1 MRMEKK
7 KRRLLLSALC
17 LAVAALSGALLPPAA
32 SAAGGVGRKRRWA
45 GFDYYVLALQW
56 PGTVC
61 RQTSNCC
68 SSNGCCRS
76 HPPKFFTIHGLWP
89 QYSYGGWPSCC
100 RPTTFNSNKISRLKT
115 ILEEYW
121 PSLYCGSFS
130 TCFSGKTQFW
140 AHEDEYDYFS
150 TALYLYG
157 KYNVTKALRKAHIY
171 PRGGRK
177 YLVGHIVSAIEFS
190 FGAMPSIVCKN
201 GSVQELRLCFHKDYQ
216 PRDCVIEGENSAYRR
231 NHCPRYVTLPS
242 YKPHAIGNSTEGI
255 SNEVNVERQSYD
267 QSQKRKT
274 TTPAAME
281 TTTRSPPLEICAL
294 LLLVVAGDLV
304 GAAAA
309 RHGGAVGRKQR
320 EFDYFALSLQWPGTI
335 CASTRHCC
343 AVNGCCRSEPL
354 HTFTIHGL
362 WPDYDD
368 GTWPA
373 CCRHTSFDMDK
384 ILPLKP
390 TLDKY
395 WPSLYC
401 SSSSTC
407 FSGKGPFWAHEKHG
421 TCSSPVVKDE
431 LEYFST
437 ALDLYFKYNVTEML
451 ASGGIQVSNG
461 KEYALTDV
469 IDAIKCAFGASPQIV
484 CKKGSVEELR
494 LCFDK
499 DLKKKYCPRYIT
511 LPTYDPIV
519 LANST
524 RDIMTEVESE
534 VFGYLYTS

>member
-1 MRMEKK
+1 MEE
-7 KRRLLLSALC
+7 KRQRLVISLSALC
-17 LAVAALSGALLPPAA
+17 LAVAVMSGALLPPRA
-32 SAAGGVGRKRRWA
+32 SAAGGVGRKRR
-45 GFDYYVLALQW
+45 
-56 PGTVC
+56 
-61 RQTSNCC
+61 
-68 SSNGCCRS
+68 
-76 HPPKFFTIHGLWP
+76 
-89 QYSYGGWPSCC
+89 
-100 RPTTFNSNKISRLKT
+100 PTTFDGNKVAANHPSYLQNGILGCGRLPPQFDEELLASCCKIGMSMWISRLKT

-130 TCFSGKTQFW
+130 TCFGGKRPFW
-140 AHEDEYDYFS
+140 VHEVDIETHGTCGYPEIQDEYDYFS
-150 TALYLYG
+150 TALYLYS

-216 PRDCVIEGENSAYRR
+216 PRDCLVEGENSVRR

-242 YKPHAIGNSTEGI
+242 YKPH
-255 SNEVNVERQSYD
+255 D
-267 QSQKRKT
+267 
-274 TTPAAME
+274 
-281 TTTRSPPLEICAL
+281 
-294 LLLVVAGDLV
+294 
-304 GAAAA
+304 
-309 RHGGAVGRKQR
+309 
-320 EFDYFALSLQWPGTI
+320 
-335 CASTRHCC
+335 
-343 AVNGCCRSEPL
+343 
-354 HTFTIHGL
+354 GL

-384 ILPLKP
+384 ILPMKP
-390 TLDKY
+390 TLEKY

-431 LEYFST
+431 LEYFTT

-451 ASGGIQVSNG
+451 ASGGIHVSNG
-461 KEYALTDV
+461 KQYALTDV

-499 DLKKKYCPRYIT
+499 DLKPLDCLTTTATNENVSKKKYCPRYIT

-519 LANST
+519 HANST
-524 RDIMTEVESE
+524 REIITVESE
-534 VFGYLYTS
+534 VYGYLYTS